1 MQNQHAQGIRALRS
15 PHITF
20 KQNGNDTE
28 KIMLTFSPFYNFFSY
43 QKQHGN
49 VTEKIILTFSPIH
62 KVY

>member
-28 KIMLTFSPFYNFFSY
+28 KIMLTFSPFYNFFSTKNNMVTI
-43 QKQHGN
+43 QK
-49 VTEKIILTFSPIH
+49 K
-62 KVY
+62 

>member
-1 MQNQHAQGIRALRS
+1 MQNQHAQGKRALRS

-28 KIMLTFSPFYNFFSY
+28 ILTLLQFFFY

-49 VTEKIILTFSPIH
+49 DTEKIILTFSPIH
-62 KVY
+62 KMY

>member
-28 KIMLTFSPFYNFFSY
+28 KNNVNILTLLQFFFY

-49 VTEKIILTFSPIH
+49 DTEKIILTFSPIH
-62 KVY
+62 KMY